1 MKQLIHDHPAQC
13 TDIPKGIAK
22 AMLNIHDTNND
33 GQLDFEEF
41 FQLSQQHQ
49 WVVRDFAVRYC
60 KYLVPSRDGAHADE
74 TGTYN

>member
-1 MKQLIHDHPAQC
+1 
-13 TDIPKGIAK
+13 
-22 AMLNIHDTNND
+22 MLNNHDTNND